1 MANFIAGNLYSTDGT
16 AYKYATRRSLQ
27 TNNTKSPNIPSVI
40 WSCRKVTKTFA
51 TFLDET
57 NTLQIRRI
65 RRDDLGFFVYT
76 DGKFSG
82 APVLRAE
89 FTLGPDTLWNPAR

>member
-1 MANFIAGNLYSTDGT
+1 MANFEAGYLYGTST
-16 AYKYATRRSLQ
+16 AYNYATRRSLQ
-27 TNNTKSPNIPSVI
+27 TNNTKSPNIPPVI
-40 WSCRKVTKTFA
+40 WACRKRTKTFA

-65 RRDDLGFFVYT
+65 RRDDLGSFVYT
-76 DGKFSG
+76 NGKFPD

-89 FTLGPDTLWNPAR
+89 YTLGPDTDWNPAR